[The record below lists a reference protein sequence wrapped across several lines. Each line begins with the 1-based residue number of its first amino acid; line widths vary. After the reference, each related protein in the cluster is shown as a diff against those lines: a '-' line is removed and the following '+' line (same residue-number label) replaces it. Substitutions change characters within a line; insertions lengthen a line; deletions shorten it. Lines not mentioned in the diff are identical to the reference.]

1 MHCLPSPACA
11 MVSHARTGN
20 TKRQCEH
27 SHRCR
32 RRLRNMAPGR
42 MGCQIEVDTLVEFS
56 ESIQANR
63 GLTKVSPALVCCRL
77 HVVVYVACCIRV
89 AVCAPSRGTLSCDRL
104 ASAAVARVLSASE
117 SRFRSRLQCQSP
129 CGALGRWGVAEVVL
143 GCNSTCCSRVQHL
156 ATQCSP
162 LGAG

>member
-1 MHCLPSPACA
+1 
-11 MVSHARTGN
+11 
-20 TKRQCEH
+20 
-27 SHRCR
+27 
-32 RRLRNMAPGR
+32 MAPGR

-104 ASAAVARVLSASE
+104 ASAAVARVLTE
-117 SRFRSRLQCQSP
+117 CQRISVLIP
-129 CGALGRWGVAEVVL
+129 VAVSVSVRRTRPLGR
-143 GCNSTCCSRVQHL
+143 R
-156 ATQCSP
+156 
-162 LGAG
+162 